1 MAMTAQMILQVKE
14 QMEKEKGTHLM
25 SPILERSDHE
35 RLGRTDGDL
44 LFQEEDREEMLDG
57 EDTMKDLR
65 TTFAGIFGDRK

>member
-1 MAMTAQMILQVKE
+1 
-14 QMEKEKGTHLM
+14 M